1 MANLFRAN
9 GSVEEYPD
17 PANGT
22 DYMLTELVNAIG
34 GGEIEL
40 FRPRDGRFMVIDDEG
55 KRNGLHRN
63 ERATQ
68 LFLYG
73 RRSDDLPAMPW
84 SVDTPK
90 SSERG
95 FVFS

>member
-1 MANLFRAN
+1 MANIFRAN

-40 FRPRDGRFMVIDDEG
+40 IRLSDGRLRVIDDDG
-55 KRNGLHRN
+55 KRKGLQCN

-73 RRSDDLPAMPW
+73 RRSHDFIAGGALVCRNAQI
-84 SVDTPK
+84 K
-90 SSERG
+90 
-95 FVFS
+95 